1 MKPII
6 QILKNEWK
14 ILIPLLILSFF
25 LGNAL
30 VFGWQFFFWPDT
42 RAPVLYEGDGFAF
55 FYNFK
60 RLAEESWFYTNQRA
74 NYPWVS
80 NFSDFPQSDFG
91 NYLFIKLVALI
102 TGSIVVAS
110 NLYISVGFPLAFF
123 TMYLLLRVL
132 NVSKVSAIVGAFSYA
147 FLSFHFLRVGHRY
160 LLHSCH

>member
-60 RLAEESWFYTNQRA
+60 RVAEESWFYTNQRA

-91 NYLFIKLVALI
+91 NYLFIKL
-102 TGSIVVAS
+102 
-110 NLYISVGFPLAFF
+110 
-123 TMYLLLRVL
+123 
-132 NVSKVSAIVGAFSYA
+132 
-147 FLSFHFLRVGHRY
+147 
-160 LLHSCH
+160 